1 MPARCAARRSSN
13 PIDPPLTVHT
23 VISPLTVERVAASA
37 WIQGAGAGAGA
48 AKTGDT
54 PQPFRAR
61 DVLGA
66 LHYGSS
72 THPHTDDSADGV
84 DMPLLSGLPP
94 RIDVW
99 RTGGTFVAGRT
110 GRVRWR
116 HNGCWMWGAVELHD
130 TADEPLSLES
140 QAYQAYTDIFA
151 ALNETGC
158 PHLQRLWNYLPAINA
173 DGGELE
179 RYRQFNT
186 GRQQAFLQ
194 AGSSAFEG
202 SPAACAIGTHGG
214 PMRVRFLA
222 GRGAPVPVEN
232 PRQVS
237 AYRYPKSYGPTS
249 PSFSRAALIDAGA
262 GRVGLLISGTASI
275 VGHQSMHAGNVAE
288 QTRETL
294 RNLQAVI
301 DAAHAKTSARF
312 AVPDLACAVYVRR
325 SADAPQI
332 AQVLGDALGAD
343 APMLRHAVHLEAD
356 ICRSDL
362 LVEIEAHQFSAGEL
376 RP

>member
-1 MPARCAARRSSN
+1 LSVR
-13 PIDPPLTVHT
+13 T

-37 WIQGAGAGAGA
+37 WIQGAGS
-48 AKTGDT
+48 AKGGEA
-54 PQPFRAR
+54 PPAFRAR
-61 DVLGA
+61 GVLGA
-66 LHYGSS
+66 LHYGSG
-72 THPHTDDSADGV
+72 TQPHTDDPADGV
-84 DMPLLSGLPP
+84 DMPLLSGLPAC
-94 RIDVW
+94 IDVW
-99 RTGGTFVAGRT
+99 RTGGTFLAGRT

-130 TADEPLSLES
+130 TADEPVSLES

-151 ALNETGC
+151 ALKETGC
-158 PHLQRLWNYLPAINA
+158 ANLQRLWNYLPAINA
-173 DGGELE
+173 DGGGLE

-186 GRQQAFLQ
+186 GRQRAFLE

-202 SPAACAIGTHGG
+202 APAACAIGTRGG

-222 GRGAPVPVEN
+222 GLGLPVPVEN

-275 VGHQSMHAGNVAE
+275 VGHQSMHTGDVAE

-301 DAAHAKTSARF
+301 DAAHTKTSARF
-312 AVPDLACAVYVRR
+312 AVPELECAVYVRR
-325 SADAPQI
+325 PSDEPQI
-332 AQVLGDALGAD
+332 AQVLHDALGVD
-343 APMLRHAVHLEAD
+343 ASMLRHAVHLEAD
-356 ICRSDL
+356 ICRGDL

-376 RP
+376 QA

>member
-1 MPARCAARRSSN
+1 MAVHN
-13 PIDPPLTVHT
+13 VTPL
-23 VISPLTVERVAASA
+23 SVERVAASV
-37 WIQGAGAGAGA
+37 WIQGAGGDAAYGADRGSKAGGA
-48 AKTGDT
+48 

-72 THPHTDDSADGV
+72 THPHTDSADGV
-84 DMPLLSGLPP
+84 DMPLLSGLPAC
-94 RIDVW
+94 IDVW
-99 RTGGTFVAGRT
+99 RTGGGFAAGRTGGSFAAGRT

-130 TADEPLSLES
+130 TADEPVSLEA

-151 ALNETGC
+151 ALKETGC
-158 PHLQRLWNYLPAINA
+158 PQLQRLWNYLPAINA
-173 DGGELE
+173 DGGGLE
-179 RYRQFNT
+179 RYRQFNA
-186 GRQQAFLQ
+186 GRQRAFLE

-202 SPAACAIGTHGG
+202 APAACAIGTRGG

-222 GRGAPVPVEN
+222 GRGMPVPVEN

-237 AYRYPKSYGPTS
+237 AYRYPKSYGPAS

-275 VGHQSMHAGNVAE
+275 VGHESMHAGNVAE
-288 QTRETL
+288 QTHETL

-312 AVPDLACAVYVRR
+312 ALPDLRCAVYVRR
-325 SADAPQI
+325 PADAPQI
-332 AQVLGDALGAD
+332 VQVLNQALGAE
-343 APMLRHAVHLEAD
+343 AAMLRHAVHLEAD
-356 ICRSDL
+356 ICRADL

-376 RP
+376 QV